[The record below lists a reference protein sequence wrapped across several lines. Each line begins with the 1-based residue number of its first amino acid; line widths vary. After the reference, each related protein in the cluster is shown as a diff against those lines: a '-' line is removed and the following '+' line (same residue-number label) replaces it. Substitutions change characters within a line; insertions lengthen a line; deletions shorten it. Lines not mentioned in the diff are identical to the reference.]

1 MKLPKF
7 LFDRI
12 KEHNSSLGNNEAFP
26 PEEDLPFDYKILKN
40 RFNEVCENLHKI
52 NINTDDFNEIRN
64 YLGKLLQRCKEIE
77 EPIRPNLIKLCESWV
92 NNQLGTPMETIILN
106 CELVNEIK
114 PNHAFRVMPESSDM
128 RDFDF
133 EDLND
138 FDNVSKVILKRR
150 LINALIQGVSYN
162 CNKYGNIDEELK
174 QLNEELPNLY
184 NEISIINDY
193 LLFTQEEKITD
204 KKPRQGACVEVML
217 GSNGEKTEINVQGL
231 IFPYLLQETFRGFF
245 ELFASHGLPEDNDKA
260 NYILKQADFLLA
272 EPWDIRMGVGLWN
285 ILSENIDDPK
295 ILPFFFTALCEMPVE
310 EFNENLREVFA
321 KTKRGKQFIQ
331 ELIDESMIFVEKSK
345 IIDVEPQK
353 NYNFAVLN
361 DEYISSDELDDYVL
375 TEDGENDYSFESW
388 YGKSVLVD
396 EYGAPLKMY
405 HGTKNT
411 FDEFSKDYIGSTGAY
426 EGYGFNFTPFSGR
439 ASNYNSENIIE
450 AYLRAENPM
459 TSKTYKIT
467 PSKLSKIIAELD
479 KDKPYTDT
487 IVAAYEPSRYNE
499 KWDAMYYRRAL
510 PVAARMIYQY
520 NKENGYGDAGLYAE
534 ICLNGNADKYQVID
548 LFERLGYDSVI
559 FYDND
564 DRINTVIVF
573 EPNQIKLT
581 TNKYFNN
588 NSNLMGESS

>member
-1 MKLPKF
+1 MK
-7 LFDRI
+7 
-12 KEHNSSLGNNEAFP
+12 S
-26 PEEDLPFDYKILKN
+26 KILYIVSTIIGVAVLCLAFWYLTKGYESKAEGSFTVSLVN
-40 RFNEVCENLHKI
+40 LSGEVVLE
-52 NINTDDFNEIRN
+52 
-64 YLGKLLQRCKEIE
+64 KEIE
-77 EPIRPNLIKLCESWV
+77 FYPEDKLI
-92 NNQLGTPMETIILN
+92 
-106 CELVNEIK
+106 
-114 PNHAFRVMPESSDM
+114 D
-128 RDFDF
+128 
-133 EDLND
+133 
-138 FDNVSKVILKRR
+138 
-150 LINALIQGVSYN
+150 
-162 CNKYGNIDEELK
+162 
-174 QLNEELPNLY
+174 
-184 NEISIINDY
+184 
-193 LLFTQEEKITD
+193 
-204 KKPRQGACVEVML
+204 
-217 GSNGEKTEINVQGL
+217 
-231 IFPYLLQETFRGFF
+231 LLQE
-245 ELFASHGLPEDNDKA
+245 
-260 NYILKQADFLLA
+260 
-272 EPWDIRMGVGLWN
+272 
-285 ILSENIDDPK
+285 
-295 ILPFFFTALCEMPVE
+295 
-310 EFNENLREVFA
+310 
-321 KTKRGKQFIQ
+321 
-331 ELIDESMIFVEKSK
+331 
-345 IIDVEPQK
+345 
-353 NYNFAVLN
+353 NFSN
-361 DEYISSDELDDYVL
+361 
-375 TEDGENDYSFESW
+375 
-388 YGKSVLVD
+388 VLVD

-439 ASNYNSENIIE
+439 ASNYNSENVIE

-467 PSKLSKIIAELD
+467 PSKLAKIIAELD

-588 NSNLMGESS
+588 NSNLMGESR